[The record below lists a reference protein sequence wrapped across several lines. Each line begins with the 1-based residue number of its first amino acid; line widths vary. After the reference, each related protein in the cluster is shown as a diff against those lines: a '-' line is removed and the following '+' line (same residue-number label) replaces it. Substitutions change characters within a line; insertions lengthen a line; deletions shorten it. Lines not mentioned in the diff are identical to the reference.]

1 MTENEIRSRVYII
14 VDAYTKDVK
23 IKESDKATINA
34 GIDLIVNFFECLNH
48 IAKNPN

>member
-14 VDAYTKDVK
+14 VNAYTKDIK
-23 IKESDKATINA
+23 IKEEDKATINA
-34 GIDLIVNFFECLNH
+34 GIDLIVNFFECLNR